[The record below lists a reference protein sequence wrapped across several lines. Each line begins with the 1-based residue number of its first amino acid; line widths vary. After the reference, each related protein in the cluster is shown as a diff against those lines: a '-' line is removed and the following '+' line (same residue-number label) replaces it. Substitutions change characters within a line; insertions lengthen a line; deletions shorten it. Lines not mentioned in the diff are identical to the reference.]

1 MKREE
6 TIHTIIDRLRE
17 MSTETIM
24 FHQAV
29 ADELGLNITDHKC
42 LDLIHRFGAMPAGRL
57 AELTSLTTGAV
68 TGMIDRL
75 EKVGYVRRTND
86 PKDRRK
92 TIVEPISNKR
102 LERKIEMIFM
112 PLHERMHKFLSSSY
126 RLEYTFG
133 ASTIVRLEY
142 TFGASTI
149 VNHIEDMAH
158 QRRKYSSALH
168 YPNC

>member
-6 TIHTIIDRLRE
+6 TIHTVIDRFRE
-17 MSTETIM
+17 MSTEAIM

-29 ADELGLNITDHKC
+29 ADELGLYITDHKC
-42 LDLIHRFGAMPAGRL
+42 LDLIHRFGAMPAGRF

-75 EKVGYVRRTND
+75 EKAGYVRRTND

-112 PLHERMHKFLSSSY
+112 PLHERMHKFLSSFSDSE
-126 RLEYTFG
+126 LTLLLDVM
-133 ASTIVRLEY
+133 TKL
-142 TFGASTI
+142 
-149 VNHIEDMAH
+149 IE
-158 QRRKYSSALH
+158 QTREESRRIRGL
-168 YPNC
+168 